1 MKSQPDFLWNSRFM
15 TNKSPFFT
23 ALCLILLT
31 GCVAVAPIPKKD
43 YTKFR
48 TEDPRSILIVPVVN
62 RSVDVEA
69 PDYFLST
76 ATLPPAERGYYIFPV
91 NLVKRLLEDDGL
103 SDADL
108 VHSADPTRVAGLF
121 GADAVL
127 YISIQQWDA
136 KYLIFSTTVTVRF
149 AYSLKSG
156 KTGET
161 LWEHSETMVYSPQL
175 QESSGSPLA
184 DLIAQIVSAAV
195 TKAAPNYVPLAR
207 QANANAVTKPGQGLP
222 AGPYHEKYNKDKDQF

>member
-1 MKSQPDFLWNSRFM
+1 M
-15 TNKSPFFT
+15 TRKSPFFI
-23 ALCLILLT
+23 ALFLILLI
-31 GCVAVAPIPKKD
+31 GCVASIPKKD

-62 RSVDVEA
+62 RSVDVDA

-76 ATLPPAERGYYIFPV
+76 ATLPLAERGYYTFPV

-108 VHSADPTRVAGLF
+108 VHSADPTRVAELF

-127 YISIQQWDA
+127 YISILQWNA
-136 KYLIFSTTVTVRF
+136 KYLVLSTTVTVQF

-161 LWEHSETMVYSPQL
+161 LWEHTETMVYSPQ
-175 QESSGSPLA
+175 QQDSSV
-184 DLIAQIVSAAV
+184 IAQLISAAV

-207 QANANAVTKPGQGLP
+207 QANANAVIRPHQGLP
-222 AGPYHEKYNKDKDQF
+222 TGPYHEKYNKDMDQF

>member
-1 MKSQPDFLWNSRFM
+1 MKIQPDFLWSSRLM
-15 TNKSPFFT
+15 TRKSPFFI

-48 TEDPRSILIVPVVN
+48 AEDPRSILIVPVVN

-108 VHSADPTRVAGLF
+108 VHSADPTRVAELF

-127 YISIQQWDA
+127 YISILQWNA
-136 KYLIFSTTVTVRF
+136 KYLVLSTTVTVQF

-161 LWEHSETMVYSPQL
+161 LWEHSETMVYSPQ
-175 QESSGSPLA
+175 QQQSSGSPLA
-184 DLIAQIVSAAV
+184 DLMAQLVSAAV
-195 TKAAPNYVPLAR
+195 TKAAPNYVPLSR
-207 QANANAVTKPGQGLP
+207 QANANAVTRPGQGLP
-222 AGPYHEKYNKDKDQF
+222 AGPYHEKYNKDMDQF

>member
-1 MKSQPDFLWNSRFM
+1 MITGKS
-15 TNKSPFFT
+15 TFFIV
-23 ALCLILLT
+23 LCLILLT
-31 GCVAVAPIPKKD
+31 GCVASIPKKD

-62 RSVDVEA
+62 RSVDVDA

-108 VHSADPTRVAGLF
+108 VHSADPTRVAELF

-127 YISIQQWDA
+127 YISILQWDA
-136 KYLIFSTTVTVRF
+136 KYLVFSTTVTVQF

-161 LWEHSETMVYSPQL
+161 LWDQAETMVYSPQ
-175 QESSGSPLA
+175 QQQSSGSPLA
-184 DLIAQIVSAAV
+184 DLIAQVVSAAV

-207 QANANAVTKPGQGLP
+207 QANANAVTRPGQGLP